1 MILMQ
6 SLGTVRLF
14 VMVFLPHGW
23 HRARSGFAVDE
34 TQAFLERRIVD
45 DPYYL
50 VSRVADRRDSGTLS
64 N

>member
-1 MILMQ
+1 
-6 SLGTVRLF
+6 
-14 VMVFLPHGW
+14 MVFLPHGW